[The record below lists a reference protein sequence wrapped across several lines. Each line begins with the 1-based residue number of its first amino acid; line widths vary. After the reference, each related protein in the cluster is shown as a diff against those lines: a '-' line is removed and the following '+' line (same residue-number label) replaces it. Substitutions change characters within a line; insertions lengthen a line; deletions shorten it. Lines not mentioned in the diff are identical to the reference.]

1 MGDETYRV
9 SARDAKASGVMVIPR
24 PEEAG
29 RSRKGKSEEEAPWLN
44 DPMTASTA

>member
-1 MGDETYRV
+1 V

-24 PEEAG
+24 PGERPAD
-29 RSRKGKSEEEAPWLN
+29 SRKGKSEEEAPWLN